1 MDQWLG
7 AAPSGASV
15 EIAEYAVHKASDG
28 RFVQMTALRELAET
42 HRRLPT

>member
-15 EIAEYAVHKASDG
+15 EIAEHKISDG
-28 RFVQMTALRELAET
+28 RFVRMTALRDLAET
-42 HRRLPT
+42 HRRLAT